1 MSSLLYRD
9 QTIVEEAP
17 TGTNRE
23 VMLLENVMWLKS
35 VEHSGEA
42 KPCSPRPDL
51 HSFYEE
57 GKVL

>member
-1 MSSLLYRD
+1 M
-9 QTIVEEAP
+9 VEEAP

-35 VEHSGEA
+35 VEHSGKA
-42 KPCSPRPDL
+42 KPYSPRPDL